1 MPETPS
7 QDGGFPNINL
17 GGETIEKARIQRS
30 IRPNAPAKSEPIYR
44 MATSTDTNWLLTG
57 LIAVGASVLF
67 LLAMIPI
74 RDMYFGELFLKRG
87 FVPYFMVFLMAW
99 AGAIL
104 VLKWFKI
111 AEQKSAMLVDVL
123 PTEISEDITFES
135 IDEFVQNSRKLPE
148 TQQRSFLVNRVL
160 RGLEHFRIRRNA
172 TEVAGL
178 LASQSEIDANSV
190 MSSYA
195 MLRVFIWAIPI
206 LGFIGTVLGI
216 SDAVGGFSGTL
227 HSAGDISALKDSLN
241 SVTGGLATA
250 FDTTLVALVMSLII
264 KFPMAS
270 MQKAED
276 SLLNWVDEYCNENL
290 IRRLKDNRESPLP
303 AGPDGTPDVAAQIE
317 RAMAVHQNELKTWNE
332 KLQAIHTNLQKSS
345 VTTAESLQRQMMTV
359 QKGLEGLSD
368 VLAKLG
374 QQQVIVQPVEKR
386 GWFSRKNQ
394 NGN

>member
-227 HSAGDISALKDSLN
+227 DSAGDISALKDSLN